1 MEKRGLISL
10 RGVLLRYLVQTVFC
24 CVLALLLWFAALM
37 CVINSGLALPAN
49 QAAQACQKAAQDVLP
64 GMTAATFDE
73 TQLDSLCRYALFAAP
88 DSSEVLATNMDAGH
102 LQRAMENRQGKTH
115 WHFGYTQYYMTS
127 KLQDGTVCLLQFDYA
142 VPYAAPALRGKLPD
156 VQTVHCILGILLLV
170 GAVVWS
176 THRSRK
182 FLARETAR
190 LTEVSRQV
198 AEKKGVEE
206 IDFSGAQVREY
217 AETLAALQTMG
228 QELTASLQAQWKMEQ
243 QQREQ
248 IIQLSHELK
257 TPLASIKLLT
267 DSILQNNMDMDTV
280 KEFVE
285 DIGNEADRLNRM
297 TAKLLSLTRAENPQP
312 QESEIIYMA
321 PTVQRVAKMLRTN
334 ASWSGVTFCL
344 ELDED
349 TPVLILEDDLYQ
361 IVFNLMEN
369 GIKYN
374 RPGGTVTVT
383 LSRSMDFAKL
393 TVADTGMGIP
403 EEALSHIFERFYR
416 VDKSRSKATGGTG
429 LGLAIVKHIASLYGA
444 DIELKSHLGIGTTIK
459 VTFAAK

>member
-102 LQRAMENRQGKTH
+102 LQRAMENRQGKTC

-176 THRSRK
+176 THRTGR
-182 FLARETAR
+182 FLTRETEKLTAAAQAVAR
-190 LTEVSRQV
+190 KDLDSAV
-198 AEKKGVEE
+198 
-206 IDFSGAQVREY
+206 FSGAKVREY
-217 AETLAALQTMG
+217 ESTLQALQTMG
-228 QELTASLQAQWKMEQ
+228 DELTGSLQKQWDMEQ
-243 QQREQ
+243 RQREQ
-248 IIQLSHELK
+248 IIRLSHKLK
-257 TPLASIKLLT
+257 TPLTIIKGNAELL
-267 DSILQNNMDMDTV
+267 
-280 KEFVE
+280 
-285 DIGNEADRLNRM
+285 A
-297 TAKLLSLTRAENPQP
+297 
-312 QESEIIYMA
+312 
-321 PTVQRVAKMLRTN
+321 
-334 ASWSGVTFCL
+334 
-344 ELDED
+344 
-349 TPVLILEDDLYQ
+349 EDDLTEEQRAQVEAILQGAEQTRAYLGKIRAEVQ
-361 IVFNLMEN
+361 TPLKYKTKKNDKTCRIVEN
-369 GIKYN
+369 
-374 RPGGTVTVT
+374 
-383 LSRSMDFAKL
+383 
-393 TVADTGMGIP
+393 
-403 EEALSHIFERFYR
+403 
-416 VDKSRSKATGGTG
+416 
-429 LGLAIVKHIASLYGA
+429 
-444 DIELKSHLGIGTTIK
+444 
-459 VTFAAK
+459 